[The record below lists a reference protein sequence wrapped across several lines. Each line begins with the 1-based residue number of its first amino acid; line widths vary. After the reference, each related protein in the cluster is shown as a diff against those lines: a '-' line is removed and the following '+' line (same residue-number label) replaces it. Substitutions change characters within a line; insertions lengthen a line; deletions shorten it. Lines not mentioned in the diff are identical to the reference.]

1 VDAAEP
7 LPEPTTKDLEDPA
20 FQQYLATLFPS
31 GKVRPDDQDFDRSLP
46 TVTGT
51 QRAEAYRIAQ
61 AKMMIRLYRQWR
73 GSPN

>member
-7 LPEPTTKDLEDPA
+7 LSQPTTKDLEDPA
-20 FQQYLATLFPS
+20 FQKYLATLFPS
-31 GKVRPDDQDFDRSLP
+31 GKVRPDDQDFDHSLP

-61 AKMMIRLYRQWR
+61 ANMMIRLYRHWR
-73 GSPN
+73 GRPN

>member
-1 VDAAEP
+1 MDEASR

-20 FQQYLATLFPS
+20 FQQYLCTLFPS
-31 GKVRPDDQDFDRSLP
+31 GKVRPDTQDFDQSLP
-46 TVTGT
+46 TVTGA